1 MVRVCSKLQSFLADL
16 IYTLDKFYSLLVQG
30 QARKPTTFG
39 KIEVSEIISMLEA
52 NEVVGVDTRLASMV
66 EAVLSKGLADV
77 PSAMMAINGKL
88 EPLDVRVADSIM
100 AGYQTELQE
109 IQMSVRSSVHTYN
122 RKHIS

>member
-1 MVRVCSKLQSFLADL
+1 MVHVCNKLQSSLADL
-16 IYTLDKFYSLLVQG
+16 TYTLDKFYTLLVQG

-39 KIEVSEIISMLEA
+39 KNEVSEIISMLEA

-100 AGYQTELQE
+100 AAYQTELQE

-122 RKHIS
+122 RKYIS